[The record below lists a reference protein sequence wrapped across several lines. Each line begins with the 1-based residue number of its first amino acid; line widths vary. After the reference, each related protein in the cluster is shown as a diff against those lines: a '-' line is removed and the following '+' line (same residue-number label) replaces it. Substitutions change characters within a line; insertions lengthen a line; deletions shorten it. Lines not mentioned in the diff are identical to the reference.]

1 MRSLWRE
8 RQPCRCHITNAPCMS
23 LFARWKCKQTL
34 SSLVRQP
41 SFNTHTGRSPRQST
55 FPAAGSS
62 ARSTPPSSFRYR
74 CDQHPRHPTTD
85 LVAISAPPWP
95 RPHSPSSPH
104 PTLTAQLPRRLS
116 RYHLT
121 GSGVGPPTA
130 GTAARRYATGIF
142 PPSQVIYTTKPPPS
156 HLHLQLPPNL
166 STRLGPAVYKQT
178 ELVVLPLR
186 HNTRRVGSSYWR
198 EVV

>member
-1 MRSLWRE
+1 MHHA
-8 RQPCRCHITNAPCMS
+8 CRFLRGGNANR
-23 LFARWKCKQTL
+23 LL
-34 SSLVRQP
+34 SSLVCQL

-130 GTAARRYATGIF
+130 GTAARDTTQAEA
-142 PPSQVIYTTKPPPS
+142 SQPLNNGDCRLCAPAVRQRRA
-156 HLHLQLPPNL
+156 HLQIGRRPQTLPI
-166 STRLGPAVYKQT
+166 RG
-178 ELVVLPLR
+178 
-186 HNTRRVGSSYWR
+186 
-198 EVV
+198 